1 MNDFIET
8 RILTAIK
15 ELLSGRVNE
24 LLGEVLVHIPL
35 VEFSDY
41 QGAYV
46 IVPVVELVECERSE
60 KERIIRL
67 DSYSVTVTFN
77 VPDSAESELYCYA
90 YSAALSKA
98 LNEDVTLGGVI
109 ERAVV
114 TGKKYVK
121 PKIANCGEDWQVIIS
136 LRLTVEEMN
145 NVR

>member
-1 MNDFIET
+1 MNDFIEQKIIT
-8 RILTAIK
+8 GVR

-41 QGAYV
+41 QGADV
-46 IVPVVELVECERSE
+46 IVPVVELVECERTE
-60 KERIIRL
+60 KERIIKM
-67 DSYSVTVTFN
+67 DAYSFTVTFA

-90 YSAALSKA
+90 YSAALTKA
-98 LNEDVTLGGVI
+98 VNEDVTLGGVV

-121 PKIANCGEDWQVIIS
+121 PKSANCGDNWQVIIF
-136 LRLTVEEMN
+136 LRLTVEGN
-145 NVR
+145 Q